1 MGVLFVCFSGRG
13 KVAPGKMFVGVG
25 GPKGSGENV
34 EIDVV
39 HDEVV
44 GRWSAY
50 GVVAEAEVCQS

>member
-13 KVAPGKMFVGVG
+13 KVAPGMGFVGIG
-25 GPKGSGENV
+25 GPEVSGENV